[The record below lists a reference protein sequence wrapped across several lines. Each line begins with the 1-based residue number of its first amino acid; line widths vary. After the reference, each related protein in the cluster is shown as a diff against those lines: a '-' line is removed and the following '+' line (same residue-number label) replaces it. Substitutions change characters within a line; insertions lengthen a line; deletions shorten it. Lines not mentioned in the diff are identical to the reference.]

1 MRLTA
6 AQDNPAR
13 SSGSLGWGTWGGRG
27 GSGPGLPRHSRLHL
41 QSWCQV
47 SPKRSPCNKPLH
59 LPSSKDSCP
68 NLPASLPTTELPEFP
83 SLSLPPVCPQVCLLF
98 LPALGARS
106 PSPHPRPRVQLGEI
120 LSPRMGIGGSILG
133 CLVSCTEMV
142 CCVRTEGSKHEA
154 IS

>member
-1 MRLTA
+1 MRPTA
-6 AQDNPAR
+6 AQENPAR
-13 SSGSLGWGTWGGRG
+13 SSGSSGWGTWGGRG
-27 GSGPGLPRHSRLHL
+27 RSGSGLSRHSRLHL

-47 SPKRSPCNKPLH
+47 SPERSPCNKPLH

-83 SLSLPPVCPQVCLLF
+83 SLSVPPICPQVCLLF

-106 PSPHPRPRVQLGEI
+106 PSSSSPTPPPRVQLGEI
-120 LSPRMGIGGSILG
+120 LSPRMVKGASILG

-142 CCVRTEGSKHEA
+142 CCLTG
-154 IS
+154 